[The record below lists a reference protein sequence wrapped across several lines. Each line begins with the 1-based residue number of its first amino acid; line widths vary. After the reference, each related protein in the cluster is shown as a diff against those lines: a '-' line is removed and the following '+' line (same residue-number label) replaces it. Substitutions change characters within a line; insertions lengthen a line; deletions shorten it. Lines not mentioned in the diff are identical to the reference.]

1 MLSGRYMGVH
11 YKINLY
17 ALKFIVLLEK
27 KKNPSTFTSLPNKKR
42 ILTLMLLFSR

>member
-17 ALKFIVLLEK
+17 ALKVIVLLEK
-27 KKNPSTFTSLPNKKR
+27 KKILPHLLALQMKR
-42 ILTLMLLFSR
+42 EF

>member
-17 ALKFIVLLEK
+17 ALKVIVLLE

-42 ILTLMLLFSR
+42 ILMLMWLLSH